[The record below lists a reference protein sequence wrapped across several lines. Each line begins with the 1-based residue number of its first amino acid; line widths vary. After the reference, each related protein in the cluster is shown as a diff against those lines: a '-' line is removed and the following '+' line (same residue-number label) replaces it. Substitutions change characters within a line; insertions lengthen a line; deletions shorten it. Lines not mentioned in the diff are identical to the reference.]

1 MHDDDI
7 ARFDVFGRFRVAAVD
22 LDSAAVAGVLR
33 DGAAFNNE
41 LNFQKFVDSHY
52 FSFIFVLFLF
62 YL

>member
-33 DGAAFNNE
+33 DGAAFNNA
-41 LNFQKFVDSHY
+41 
-52 FSFIFVLFLF
+52 
-62 YL
+62 